1 MRERLP
7 GTIVAMTIP
16 RSRDLRLLA
25 GAAGLSALGDF
36 LAIIPLVLHVQER
49 TGSAFAVSAV
59 FFALWG
65 PVVLAAGPAG
75 AIVDRFENRGLLVGV
90 SFAQAAVV
98 GAMALSSSSLWL
110 LLPLVALLG
119 FGVAIT
125 QPAEFA
131 LVPAAAGEVAVAR
144 ANGLMETVRSLG
156 FTAGP
161 LLGGVLGAAGL
172 LQVALIVNAL
182 SFVVVGLAGLALRA
196 RRRPAGARTPDEP
209 VRARDGFAFLVHDR
223 ALAVTLGGAVS
234 ALAVFTMSA
243 TAEPFFVTDVLGAG
257 SFGYGLLI
265 TAWTLGMAS
274 GAAGL
279 AHRIPRPSLAAA
291 ALVAIVAQG
300 LGIVGAAVSPVLWTA
315 LIGFAFGGVAHGV
328 KNVLLRTLIHERVP
342 EALRGR
348 AFAAYNGAR
357 NGAELGALALGGLVV
372 GALGARAGLLA
383 SGVGPAA
390 IGLTCLLLLTTM
402 RRRAAAAT
410 TIDGRTIHARV
421 QG

>member
-1 MRERLP
+1 
-7 GTIVAMTIP
+7 MTIP

-36 LAIIPLVLHVQER
+36 LAMIPLVLHVQQR
-49 TGSAFAVSAV
+49 TGSTFAVSAV

-65 PVVLAAGPAG
+65 PVVLGAGLAG
-75 AIVDRFENRGLLVGV
+75 AIVDRFENRALLVGV

-98 GAMALSSSSLWL
+98 VAIALSVNTLWAV
-110 LLPLVALLG
+110 LPLVALLG
-119 FGVAIT
+119 FGVAVS

-131 LVPAAAGEVAVAR
+131 LVPAAAGQAGIAR

-172 LQVALIVNAL
+172 LRLALAVNAL
-182 SFVVVGLAGLALRA
+182 SFVVVGLAGLVLRA
-196 RRRPAGARTPDEP
+196 RRRPAGVRTPEEP
-209 VRARDGFAFLVHDR
+209 VRARDGFAFLAHDR
-223 ALAVTLGGAVS
+223 ALAVTLGGAVA
-234 ALAVFTMSA
+234 ALTIFTMSA
-243 TAEPFFVTDVLGAG
+243 TAEPFFVMDVLGAG
-257 SFGYGLLI
+257 SLGYGLLI
-265 TAWTLGMAS
+265 TAWTLGMTA

-279 AHRIPRPSLAAA
+279 AHRVPPSRVAVA
-291 ALVAIVAQG
+291 ALVAIAAQG

-348 AFAAYNGAR
+348 AFATYNGAR

-372 GALGARAGLLA
+372 GAFGARVGLLA
-383 SGVGPAA
+383 SGLGPVA
-390 IGLTCLLLLTTM
+390 IGAGCLLFLTTT
-402 RRRAAAAT
+402 RRRVAAAP
-410 TIDGRTIHARV
+410 TIDGSTIHARV

>member
-1 MRERLP
+1 
-7 GTIVAMTIP
+7 MTIP
-16 RSRDLRLLA
+16 GSRDLRLLA

-36 LAIIPLVLHVQER
+36 LALLPLVLHVQQH
-49 TGSAFAVSAV
+49 TGSAFAVSAI
-59 FFALWG
+59 FFALWA
-65 PVVLAAGPAG
+65 PVVLGAGLAG
-75 AIVDRFENRGLLVGV
+75 AIVDRFENRALLVGV
-90 SFAQAAVV
+90 SFAQAIVVV
-98 GAMALSSSSLWL
+98 GIALGVNTLWA

-119 FGVAIT
+119 FGVAVS

-131 LVPAAAGEVAVAR
+131 LVPAAAGEADVAR
-144 ANGLMETVRSLG
+144 ANGLMETARGLG

-172 LQVALIVNAL
+172 LRLALVVDAL

-196 RRRPAGARTPDEP
+196 RRRPAGARTPHEP
-209 VRARDGFAFLVHDR
+209 VRARDGFSFLAHDR
-223 ALAVTLGGAVS
+223 ALAVTLGGAVA
-234 ALAVFTMSA
+234 ALTVFTMSA
-243 TAEPFFVTDVLGAG
+243 TAEPFFVIDDLGAG

-265 TAWTLGMAS
+265 AGWTLGMAV

-279 AHRIPRPSLAAA
+279 AHRVTPSSLATA

-342 EALRGR
+342 DALRGR

-357 NGAELGALALGGLVV
+357 NGAELGALARGGLVV
-372 GALGARAGLLA
+372 GAFGARAGLLA
-383 SGVGPAA
+383 SGLGPVA
-390 IGLTCLLLLTTM
+390 IGLTCLLLLTTT
-402 RRRAAAAT
+402 RRRAAAAP
-410 TIDGRTIHARV
+410 TIDGRTIHHARV
-421 QG
+421 QS